1 LSVRKIALLLPLFS
15 FGESDFITDLEYG
28 EMLYNNPRGVSCA
41 SCHGDSGEGKN
52 IVDYLGRDDRVITI
66 RGVDI
71 RYKSFEEI
79 KKIVA
84 RNHPIMPK
92 YYLTD
97 EEVKAIYD
105 YLSSKR

>member
-1 LSVRKIALLLPLFS
+1 LNFYKLIFLLPLCLT
-15 FGESDFITDLEYG
+15 GESDFITDLEYG

-41 SCHGDSGEGKN
+41 SCHGKNGEGKD
-52 IVDYLGRDDRVITI
+52 IVDYINKDDKLVVI
-66 RGVDI
+66 RGIDI
-71 RYKSFEEI
+71 RYKSFDNI
-79 KKIVA
+79 KKTVA

-105 YLSSKR
+105 YLSSKK

>member
-1 LSVRKIALLLPLFS
+1 LSVRKTLFLLPLYLL
-15 FGESDFITDLEYG
+15 GDSDFITDLEYG

-41 SCHGDSGEGKN
+41 SCHGYSGEGKD
-52 IVDYLGRDDRVITI
+52 IVGYLGKDDKIITI

-71 RYKSFEEI
+71 RHKEFKEL
-79 KKIVA
+79 KKILA

-97 EEVKAIYD
+97 EEIKAIYD
-105 YLSSKR
+105 YLASKR